1 MDEKYKI
8 LAIEDDEVLNKV
20 YEIEMADDNTE
31 VFAALNG
38 KEARE
43 KFSLKPDLIVLDIM
57 LPGESGFE
65 LLKEIRKNPDT
76 KNAIVIVVSNLSQTA
91 DMETAKTL
99 GAEEF
104 MTKADISI
112 HTLAKKVKE
121 YSDKIRAGETAPK
134 PAAETPK
141 PESEAAEPAKTAKS
155 PEETEI

>member
-1 MDEKYKI
+1 MEKYKI
-8 LAIEDDEVLNKV
+8 LAVEDDEVLNKV
-20 YEIEMADDNTE
+20 YEIEMVDENTE

-91 DMETAKTL
+91 DMETAKNL

-112 HTLAKKVKE
+112 HTLAKKIKE
-121 YSDKIRAGETAPK
+121 YSDKIRSGEAVK
-134 PAAETPK
+134 PALGAAKPAEAETPIK
-141 PESEAAEPAKTAKS
+141 NSE
-155 PEETEI
+155 

>member
-1 MDEKYKI
+1 MEKYKI

-20 YEIEMADDNTE
+20 YEIEMADENTE

-38 KEARE
+38 AEARA
-43 KFSLKPDLIVLDIM
+43 KFSIKPDLIILDIM

-91 DMETAKTL
+91 DMETAKNL

-112 HTLAKKVKE
+112 HTLAKKIKE
-121 YSDKIRAGETAPK
+121 YSDKIRSGETMPK
-134 PAAETPK
+134 PAAG
-141 PESEAAEPAKTAKS
+141 AAEPAGTDA
-155 PEETEI
+155 PTEK